1 MGTYKGGIRKMNK
14 ELEAL
19 IRIEDLLSRLDETD
33 VINDDHLHDTNIIY
47 EALKRLEE
55 LEKAFDT
62 LSKENEKVMK
72 ELSKE
77 IEKNRQLQI
86 IEEELGIDLITL
98 FKALTQ
104 GIYVKIN
111 REIDFIRYVSIFKK
125 RKWHLYSS
133 STFWG
138 KYDIGLIKN
147 YGKTWALTKEELEN
161 GTK

>member
-1 MGTYKGGIRKMNK
+1 MKRQTEKIIDICDEKISYQFLNYTDGLYKLGK
-14 ELEAL
+14 LE
-19 IRIEDLLSRLDETD
+19 D
-33 VINDDHLHDTNIIY
+33 
-47 EALKRLEE
+47 
-55 LEKAFDT
+55 
-62 LSKENEKVMK
+62 
-72 ELSKE
+72 
-77 IEKNRQLQI
+77 

-98 FKALTQ
+98 YKALKD

-111 REIDFIRYVSIFKK
+111 KEIDFIRYVSIFKK

-161 GTK
+161 ERTTNI